1 MDKKVVDKI
10 RELKTK
16 EKEEKRS
23 KKVECTLTQVE

>member
-23 KKVECTLTQVE
+23 RKIEGILTQVE